1 MLAAFSPKPRGL
13 SDLVSYAALVDEGV
27 CLLKD
32 GGFLTAWTYTG
43 PDLESASHE
52 ELAVLSSQVN
62 AALARLGNGWM
73 LHVDAIRRPSVGYPE
88 GGAFPDQTTRL
99 IDEERRERYTA
110 EGTHFES
117 AYYLSLT
124 YRPPAEIETRVSA
137 LFLEGDGQRHQGWG
151 QILDI
156 FRNAATDAE
165 DALSARLTLTRLDS
179 PALLTYLHT
188 CITGLRHPV
197 RVPAIPMYLDA
208 VVATQD
214 LVGGFRPRIGDRHL
228 RVIAIMGFPMDSVPE
243 ILGFLSRLPVEY
255 RWSTRFIFL
264 DPASAERALRVY
276 RRNWFQKRHGL
287 LGLLKESFNFGSV
300 TFTNKDALAMAQDA
314 DDAVGEASANMVR
327 FGYLTCNVLLFDPD
341 LERIDGTAREVVKHL
356 QHHGFGARVEE
367 VNALEAYLGSLPGHG
382 YQNVRKPLLHT
393 LNLADLLPLTSIWPG
408 LERHPCPLYPPGS
421 PSLCYTATA
430 GATPF
435 RLNLH
440 VSDVGHTLILG
451 PTGSGKSTLVGLL
464 IAQFFRYP
472 DAQVFLFDKDYSAYV
487 LAHACGA
494 EYYDIAGDAE
504 RGLAFT
510 PLAAIDR
517 DHERRWAQEWI
528 EVLLD
533 LQGITPTPAQ
543 RAALWRALELLAE
556 SPSRTMTDFVHTLQ
570 DQGLRDA
577 LAHYT
582 LTGPVG
588 HLLDAQSENL
598 GRSRLQ
604 VFEMSHLMALGQK
617 HLVPTLLYL
626 FHRVEERLEAGAPA
640 LLVVEE
646 AWVTALHSLFGAAV
660 ESWLRTLRK
669 KNAAVVFVS
678 QSVADVVN
686 SPRRDV
692 ILESCPTKVLLPN
705 PEAESDHVRRLYEGI
720 GLNRRQ
726 TQILATALPKRHYY
740 VMSPLGRRLVSLG
753 LGPVA
758 LSFVGIAGREAIVQ
772 ANDQMAAHG
781 RLWPAAWLRARGLE
795 PAAEA
800 WTRYFE
806 EAAGTS
812 MREVATP

>member
-1 MLAAFSPKPRGL
+1 MLTVLTPKPKGL
-13 SDLVSYAALVDEGV
+13 ADLANYAALVDEGV

-32 GGFLTAWTYTG
+32 GGFLAAWTYTG
-43 PDLESASHE
+43 PDLESASHD

-62 AALARLGNGWM
+62 AALVRLGNGWM
-73 LHVDAIRRPSVGYPE
+73 LHVDAIRRPSVDYPE
-88 GGAFPDQTTRL
+88 GGAFPDPTTRL
-99 IDEERRERYTA
+99 IDDERRERYTA
-110 EGTHFES
+110 EGTHYES
-117 AYYLSLT
+117 AYYISLT
-124 YRPPAEIETRVSA
+124 YRPPAEIENRVSA
-137 LFLEGDGQRHQGWG
+137 LFLEGDGEGRQGWN
-151 QILDI
+151 QILEIFEKAVTDI
-156 FRNAATDAE
+156 E
-165 DALSARLTLTRLDS
+165 DALSSRLTLARLDS
-179 PALLTYLHT
+179 AALLTHLHT
-188 CITGLRHPV
+188 CITGLRHEV

-208 VVATQD
+208 VLATQD
-214 LVGGFRPRIGDRHL
+214 LVGGFRPKIGDRHL
-228 RVIAIMGFPMDSVPE
+228 RVIAVMGFPMDSVPE
-243 ILGFLSRLPVEY
+243 ILGFLNRLPVEY

-264 DPASAERALRVY
+264 DPANAERALRIY

-287 LGLLKESFNFGSV
+287 LGLLKESFNFGTV
-300 TFTNKDALAMAQDA
+300 TFANKDAVAMAQDA
-314 DDAVGEASANMVR
+314 DDAVGEASANVVR
-327 FGYLTCNVLLFDPD
+327 FGYLTCNVLLLDPD
-341 LERIDGTAREVVKHL
+341 RERLDATAREVVKQL

-367 VNALEAYLGSLPGHG
+367 VNALDGYLGSLPGHG

-393 LNLADLLPLTSIWPG
+393 LNLADLLPLTSMWPG
-408 LERHPCPLYPPGS
+408 LEQHPCPYYPPGS
-421 PSLCYTATA
+421 PSLCYAATA

-487 LAHACGA
+487 LARACGA
-494 EYYDIAGDAE
+494 EYYDIAGDDE

-517 DHERRWAQEWI
+517 SHERRWAQEWI

-533 LQGITPTPAQ
+533 LQGVTPTPAQ

-556 SPSRTMTDFVHTLQ
+556 SPSRTMTDLVHTLQ
-570 DQGLRDA
+570 DQELREA

-582 LTGPVG
+582 LSGPLG
-588 HLLDAQSENL
+588 HLLDAQSEDL
-598 GRSRLQ
+598 GQGRLQ

-617 HLVPTLLYL
+617 HLVPILLYL
-626 FHRVEERLEAGAPA
+626 FHRVEQRLEEGTPSM
-640 LLVVEE
+640 LIVEE
-646 AWVTALHSLFGAAV
+646 AWVTALHSLFGATV

-686 SPRRDV
+686 SPRHDI
-692 ILESCPTKVLLPN
+692 ILESCPTKILLPN

-726 TQILATALPKRHYY
+726 IQVLATALPKRQYY
-740 VMSPLGRRLVSLG
+740 VLSPLGRRLISLG
-753 LGPVA
+753 LGPIA
-758 LSFVGIAGREAIVQ
+758 LSFVGMAGREAIVQ
-772 ANDQMAAHG
+772 VKEQMTAHG
-781 RLWPAAWLRARGLE
+781 RLWPAAWLRSRAL
-795 PAAEA
+795 
-800 WTRYFE
+800 
-806 EAAGTS
+806 EAAATAW
-812 MREVATP
+812 MRQVEEGGNQP

>member
-1 MLAAFSPKPRGL
+1 MAVFTPKPKGL
-13 SDLVSYAALVDEGV
+13 ADLMSYGALVDEGV

-32 GGFLTAWTYTG
+32 GGFLAAWTYTG

-62 AALARLGNGWM
+62 AALVRLGNGWM

-88 GGAFPDQTTRL
+88 GGAFPDSTTRV

-124 YRPPAEIETRVSA
+124 YRPPAEIENRVSA
-137 LFLEGDGQRHQGWG
+137 FFLEGDGDRRQGWN

-156 FRNAATDAE
+156 FRKTVTDIE
-165 DALSARLTLTRLDS
+165 DALSARLTLVRLDS
-179 PALLTYLHT
+179 AALLTYLHT
-188 CITGLRHPV
+188 CTTGLRHQV
-197 RVPAIPMYLDA
+197 RVPTIPMYLDA
-208 VVATQD
+208 VLATQD
-214 LVGGFRPRIGDRHL
+214 LVGGFRPRIGDRHI
-228 RVIAIMGFPMDSVPE
+228 RVIAVMGFPMDSVPE
-243 ILGFLSRLPVEY
+243 ILGFLNRLPVEY

-287 LGLLKESFNFGSV
+287 LGLLKESFNFGTV
-300 TFTNKDALAMAQDA
+300 TFANKDAMAMAQDA
-314 DDAVGEASANMVR
+314 DDAVGEASANAVR
-327 FGYLTCNVLLFDPD
+327 FGYFTCNVLLFDAD
-341 LERIDGTAREVVKHL
+341 RERLDATAREVVKQL

-367 VNALEAYLGSLPGHG
+367 VNALEAYIGSLPGHG

-408 LERHPCPLYPPGS
+408 LEQHPCPYYPPGS
-421 PSLCYTATA
+421 PSLCYAATA

-472 DAQVFLFDKDYSAYV
+472 RAQVFLFDKDYSAYV

-494 EYYDIAGDAE
+494 EYYDIAGDDE

-517 DHERRWAQEWI
+517 SYERRWAQEWI
-528 EVLLD
+528 EALLD
-533 LQGITPTPAQ
+533 LQGVTPTPAQ

-556 SPSRTMTDFVHTLQ
+556 SPSRTMTDLVHTLQ
-570 DQGLRDA
+570 DQELREA

-582 LTGPVG
+582 LSGPLG
-588 HLLDAQSENL
+588 HLLDAQTEDL
-598 GRSRLQ
+598 GQGRLQ

-617 HLVPTLLYL
+617 HLVPILLYL
-626 FHRVEERLEAGAPA
+626 FHRVEQRLEEGTPS
-640 LLVVEE
+640 LLIVEE

-686 SPRRDV
+686 SPRHDI
-692 ILESCPTKVLLPN
+692 ILESCPTKILLPN
-705 PEAESDHVRRLYEGI
+705 PEAESEHVRRLYEGI

-726 TQILATALPKRHYY
+726 IQILATALPKRQYY
-740 VMSPLGRRLVSLG
+740 VLSPLGRRLISLG

-758 LSFVGIAGREAIVQ
+758 LSFVGMAGREAIVQ
-772 ANDQMAAHG
+772 VREQMTAHG
-781 RLWPAAWLRARGLE
+781 LLWPAIWLRVRGLD
-795 PAAEA
+795 AAAKA
-800 WTRYFE
+800 W
-806 EAAGTS
+806 
-812 MREVATP
+812 MRQVEKGR